1 MNIINPDKIVIVST
15 YRDQKWEISD
25 DSEGLK
31 IRCHGSWYLLTE
43 SKGKLQLNKIEG
55 E

>member
-1 MNIINPDKIVIVST
+1 MSIYSAKT
-15 YRDQKWEISD
+15 WEISD

-31 IRCHGSWYLLTE
+31 IRCFGAWYLLTE
-43 SKGKLQLNKIEG
+43 SNGKLQLNKIEG